1 MPNRFNIRDW
11 CSYRDLNLAWVMFE
25 IRRTRFYTRRPDAG
39 AKTSEV
45 LSQVLGVPEKRLNYG
60 LSSTLFLMVMTIGY
74 AVYAADRTVL
84 ASVLAL
90 MVPALRLTNY
100 EIGLIGSAQYIGVL
114 CFVFLSGHLSDRYG
128 RKNVIILGIAVFTVF
143 TWLIGFASNF
153 LEAFVFRLISGFGEG
168 IFWPVAMAAVA
179 SYFKNRKGLALGIF
193 YVGFDAG
200 SVAGLSL
207 GGLAYS
213 LSGDWRTAFFVAP
226 SLGLLVIGGS
236 ARLKNEFQSSIGDAG
251 RIRLGRDAFD
261 LLKQRSVIVMMA
273 FALVATWASVWQVVF
288 LPYYFF
294 KVLHIGI
301 LSSALFSAV
310 VAVSGGVGKLILGGA
325 SDVWRRNRM
334 LAVIALM
341 VVLSYILFF
350 ATSSPILTL
359 SVAIIMGF
367 FSSSI
372 FPIMQALMADIC
384 KGKTG
389 TALGLT
395 TSSQSVATVV
405 SPIITASL
413 FTIGVGKAVALN
425 AMIPAALTLLLTLLL
440 KDPRRST
447 NHAA

>member
-1 MPNRFNIRDW
+1 M
-11 CSYRDLNLAWVMFE
+11 
-25 IRRTRFYTRRPDAG
+25 
-39 AKTSEV
+39 
-45 LSQVLGVPEKRLNYG
+45 
-60 LSSTLFLMVMTIGY
+60 TLGY

-90 MVPALRLTNY
+90 MAPALSLTNS
-100 EIGLIGSAQYIGVL
+100 EIGLIASAQYIGVL
-114 CFVFLSGHLSDRYG
+114 CFVFLSGHLSDKYG
-128 RKNVIILGIAVFTVF
+128 RKTVIILGIVVFTLF
-143 TWLIGFASNF
+143 TWLIGLASSF

-179 SYFKNRKGLALGIF
+179 SYFKKRKGLALGIF

-213 LSGDWRTAFFVAP
+213 LSGDWRTAFFAAP
-226 SLGLLVIGGS
+226 SIGLLVIAGA
-236 ARLKNEFQSSIGDAG
+236 ARMKNEFRSFPGDEA
-251 RIRLGRDAFD
+251 RIRLGRDALD
-261 LLKQRSVIVMMA
+261 LLKQRNVTLMMA

-294 KVLHIGI
+294 KVLHFGI

-310 VAVSGGVGKLILGGA
+310 VAISGGVGKLILGGA

-334 LAVIALM
+334 LTVITLAVL
-341 VVLSYILFF
+341 LSYALFF
-350 ATSSPILTL
+350 ATSNPILAL

-384 KGKTG
+384 KGRTG

-395 TSSQSVATVV
+395 TTSQSVATVI
-405 SPIITASL
+405 SPIITAL
-413 FTIGVGKAVALN
+413 FFAMGVGKAVALN
-425 AMIPAALTLLLTLLL
+425 AMIPAALSLLVAVML
-440 KDPRRST
+440 KDPRQL
-447 NHAA
+447 NA

>member
-1 MPNRFNIRDW
+1 M
-11 CSYRDLNLAWVMFE
+11 
-25 IRRTRFYTRRPDAG
+25 
-39 AKTSEV
+39 
-45 LSQVLGVPEKRLNYG
+45 
-60 LSSTLFLMVMTIGY
+60 TLGY

-90 MVPALRLTNY
+90 LAPALSLTNY

-114 CFVFLSGHLSDRYG
+114 CFVFLSGHLSDKYG
-128 RKNVIILGIAVFTVF
+128 RKTVIIVGILVFTLF
-143 TWLIGFASNF
+143 TWMIGLASNF
-153 LEAFVFRLISGFGEG
+153 LQAFVFRLISGFGEG

-193 YVGFDAG
+193 YVGFDVG

-226 SLGLLVIGGS
+226 SLGILVIAGAGW
-236 ARLKNEFQSSIGDAG
+236 LKNEFGSSPEDEA
-251 RIRLGRDAFD
+251 RIRLGRDALD
-261 LLKQRSVIVMMA
+261 LLKQRSVNLMLI
-273 FALVATWASVWQVVF
+273 FALVATWASVWQVIF

-294 KVLHIGI
+294 KVLHFGI

-310 VAVSGGVGKLILGGA
+310 VAISGGVGKLILGGM
-325 SDVWRRNRM
+325 SDVWRRSRM
-334 LAVIALM
+334 LAVIALA
-341 VVLSYILFF
+341 VLLSYAGFF
-350 ATSSPILTL
+350 ATSNPILAL
-359 SVAIIMGF
+359 AVAIIMGF

-384 KGKTG
+384 KGRTG

-395 TSSQSVATVV
+395 TTSQSVATVF

-413 FTIGVGKAVALN
+413 FAIGVGRAVALN
-425 AMIPAALTLLLTLLL
+425 AMIPAALTLLLALML
-440 KDPRRST
+440 KDLQPPTTR
-447 NHAA
+447 

>member
-1 MPNRFNIRDW
+1 M
-11 CSYRDLNLAWVMFE
+11 
-25 IRRTRFYTRRPDAG
+25 G
-39 AKTSEV
+39 AER
-45 LSQVLGVPEKRLNYG
+45 KRVNYG
-60 LSSTLFLMVMTIGY
+60 LSSTLFLLVMTLGY

-90 MVPALRLTNY
+90 LTPALSLTNY

-114 CFVFLSGHLSDRYG
+114 CFVFLSGHFSDKYG
-128 RKNVIILGIAVFTVF
+128 RKTVIIVGILVFTLF
-143 TWLIGFASNF
+143 TWMIGLASNF
-153 LEAFVFRLISGFGEG
+153 LQAFVFRLISGFGEG

-193 YVGFDAG
+193 YVGFDVG

-226 SLGLLVIGGS
+226 SLGILVIAGAGW
-236 ARLKNEFQSSIGDAG
+236 LKNEFGSSLEDEA
-251 RIRLGRDAFD
+251 RIRLGRDALA
-261 LLKQRSVIVMMA
+261 LLKQRSVNLMLV
-273 FALVATWASVWQVVF
+273 FALVATWASVWQVIF

-294 KVLHIGI
+294 KVLHFGI

-310 VAVSGGVGKLILGGA
+310 VAISGGVGKLILGGM
-325 SDVWRRNRM
+325 SDVWRRSRM
-334 LAVIALM
+334 LAVIALA
-341 VVLSYILFF
+341 VLLSYGLFF
-350 ATSSPILTL
+350 VTSDPVLAL

-384 KGKTG
+384 KGRTG

-395 TSSQSVATVV
+395 TTSQSVATVF

-413 FTIGVGKAVALN
+413 FAIGVGRAVALN
-425 AMIPAALTLLLTLLL
+425 AMIPAALTLLLALML
-440 KDPRRST
+440 KDPRPPTAR
-447 NHAA
+447 